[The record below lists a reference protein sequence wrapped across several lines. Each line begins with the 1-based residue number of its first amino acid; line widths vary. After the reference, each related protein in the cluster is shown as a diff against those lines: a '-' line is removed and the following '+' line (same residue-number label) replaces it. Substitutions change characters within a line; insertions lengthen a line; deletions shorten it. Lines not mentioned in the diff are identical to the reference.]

1 MDIVQASMVAVP
13 VLLVC
18 AGVAFLVAI
27 AVASRM
33 ALLVSMLTSSATLLC
48 LLCLVW
54 FFRDGLGP
62 DAVTSQGMEA
72 ASRIAAG
79 AAFPAFCWLLING
92 SAYLVY
98 RLDRK
103 RSVEDAAAAPP
114 PLHRRST

>member
-1 MDIVQASMVAVP
+1 MDIVQASMAALP
-13 VLLVC
+13 ALLVC

-33 ALLVSMLTSSATLLC
+33 ALLVSLLTSTATFLC

-98 RLDRK
+98 RLDRR

-114 PLHRRST
+114 SHRRSA